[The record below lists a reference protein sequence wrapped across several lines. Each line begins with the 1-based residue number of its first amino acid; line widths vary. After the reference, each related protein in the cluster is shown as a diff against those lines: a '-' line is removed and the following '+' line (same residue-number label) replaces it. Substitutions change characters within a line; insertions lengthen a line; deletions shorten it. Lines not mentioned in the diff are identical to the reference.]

1 MLNHP
6 TQESLHQL
14 RLFGMAQAFAEQ
26 AQLPEIQALSFEE
39 RLGLLV
45 DRERTERHNR
55 QTTSRLRRARLK
67 QTAVSEDVDYRHP
80 RGLDKPLFRR
90 LLEGAWVRDHHNVL
104 RLRSELC
111 AKPFG
116 VER

>member
-14 RLFGMAQAFAEQ
+14 RLFGMAKALAEQ
-26 AQLPEIQALSFEE
+26 ARLPDIQTLSFEE

-67 QTAVSEDVDYRHP
+67 QAAVSEDIDYRHP
-80 RGLDKPLFRR
+80 RGLDKHLLHR
-90 LLEGAWVRDHHNVL
+90 LLEGSWVREHHNEGAQEAEA
-104 RLRSELC
+104 S
-111 AKPFG
+111 ATPPA
-116 VER
+116 